1 MSRHKSKR
9 YVAVVEQIER
19 DKQYKLEEAVAI
31 AKKCATAKF
40 DETVELAFK
49 LGVDPRQADQMV
61 RGTVMLPHGTGK
73 QIRIAVFAKGEKEK
87 EAEEA
92 GADFVGSEN
101 LVEKV
106 QGGWCDF
113 DVAIA
118 TPDMMRSVGKL
129 GRILGPRGLMPNP
142 KSGTVTFDLATTVEE
157 FKKGKVEFRVDKN
170 ANIHVPVGKASFPE
184 DHLVANA
191 SAVIERIVKSKP
203 ASAKGVY
210 LRSVAMSS
218 TMGPGLKL
226 DRQALAEAFGR

>member
-9 YVAVVEQIER
+9 YAAVVEQAER

-49 LGVDPRQADQMV
+49 LGVDPRQAEQMV

-73 QIRIAVFAKGEKEK
+73 QLRIAVFAKGEKEK

-92 GADFVGSEN
+92 GADFVGSDD

-113 DVAIA
+113 DVAIS

-142 KSGTVTFDLATTVEE
+142 KSGTVSFDLATTVTE

-184 DHLVANA
+184 GQLVENA
-191 SAVIERIVKSKP
+191 SAVIESIVKSRP
-203 ASAKGVY
+203 ASAKGTY